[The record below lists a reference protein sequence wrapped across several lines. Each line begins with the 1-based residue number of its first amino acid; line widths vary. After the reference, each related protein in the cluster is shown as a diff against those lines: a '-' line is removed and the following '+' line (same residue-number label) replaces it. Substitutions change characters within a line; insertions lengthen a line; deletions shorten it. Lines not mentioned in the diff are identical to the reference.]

1 MDPTNVLYGWVFG
14 VLKYVE
20 NSLLNLQF
28 GLLVQHTMAQFNKVS
43 ALLSSI
49 DTANLKNSEMPDIE
63 KKMKQEHLHK
73 QENFLNATRRFRD
86 EILSQTFLTS

>member
-1 MDPTNVLYGWVFG
+1 MFG
-14 VLKYVE
+14 VLKYGE
-20 NSLLNLQF
+20 NSLPNLQF

-63 KKMKQEHLHK
+63 KKMKQEHLDQ
-73 QENFLNATRRFRD
+73 QENFLDATRRFRD
-86 EILSQTFLTS
+86 EILSQNFSYFLT

>member
-1 MDPTNVLYGWVFG
+1 MKYG
-14 VLKYVE
+14 E
-20 NSLLNLQF
+20 NSLPNLHF

-63 KKMKQEHLHK
+63 KKMKQEHLDQ
-73 QENFLNATRRFRD
+73 QENFLDATRRFRD
-86 EILSQTFLTS
+86 EYFHKTFLTS